1 MASIEQLKTQMSRAN
16 GVAMTNQFAV
26 QLPSIGRF
34 TGRTL
39 NLMCKSVSLP
49 GKQITTKDLN
59 IGLYNE
65 KIVDGFLVEDVSMT
79 FYVLNDYHTKLYF
92 DEWRKLMVGENR
104 GEVGYKKDYAKRVT
118 IHQLRK
124 PDGTGILGQEYSK
137 EISIGGIFNI
147 GFDFFANSI
156 YTVELIDAFPTSL
169 SSIELSNDPDGIVE
183 MTVQFSFTNWEVKQD
198 LLSTLN
204 RGLKFDI

>member
-1 MASIEQLKTQMSRAN
+1 MASIEQLKSQMNRAN
-16 GVAMTNQFAV
+16 GIALTNQFAV
-26 QLPSIGRF
+26 QLPSIGGF

-39 NLMCKSVSLP
+39 NLMCKSVTMP
-49 GKQITTKDLN
+49 GKQVTTKDLN

-65 KIVDGFLVEDVSMT
+65 KIVDGFLVDDVSMT

-92 DEWRKLMVGENR
+92 DEWRKLMVGEKR

-156 YTVELIDAFPTSL
+156 YTVELIDAFPTTISG
-169 SSIELSNDPDGIVE
+169 IELTNDPDGLVE
-183 MTVQFSFTNWEVKQD
+183 MTVQFSYTNWEVKRD

-204 RGLKFDI
+204 RGIKFDI

>member
-1 MASIEQLKTQMSRAN
+1 MASIEQLKTQMNRAN

-26 QLPSIGRF
+26 QLPTIGRF

-39 NLMCKSVSLP
+39 NLMCKNVTMP

-65 KIVDGFLVEDVSMT
+65 KVVDGFLVDDVTMT
-79 FYVLNDYHTKLYF
+79 FYVLNDYNTKLYF
-92 DEWRKLMVGENR
+92 DEWRKLMVGETR

-124 PDGTGILGQEYSK
+124 PDGTGILGQQYSK

-156 YTVELIDAFPTSL
+156 YSVELIDAFPTSL

-204 RGLKFDI
+204 RGIKFDI

>member
-1 MASIEQLKTQMSRAN
+1 MASIEQLKTQMNRAN

-26 QLPSIGRF
+26 QLPTIGRF
-34 TGRTL
+34 TGRVL
-39 NLMCKSVSLP
+39 NLMCKNVTMP

-65 KIVDGFLVEDVSMT
+65 KVVDGFLVDDVTMT
-79 FYVLNDYHTKLYF
+79 FYVLNDYNTKLYF
-92 DEWRKLMVGENR
+92 DEWRKLMVGETR

-124 PDGTGILGQEYSK
+124 PDGTGILGQQYSK

-156 YTVELIDAFPTSL
+156 YSVELIDAFPTSL

-204 RGLKFDI
+204 RGIKFDI

>member
-26 QLPSIGRF
+26 QLPTIGRF

-39 NLMCKSVSLP
+39 NLMCKSVSMP
-49 GKQITTKDLN
+49 GKQITTKDLT

-65 KIVDGFLVEDVSMT
+65 KVVDGFLVSDVAMT

-124 PDGTGILGQEYSK
+124 PDGSGILGQEYSK

-156 YTVELIDAFPTSL
+156 YTVELIDAFPTSI

-183 MTVQFSFTNWEVKQD
+183 MTVQFSFTNWEVKRD
-198 LLSTLN
+198 ILSALN

>member
-1 MASIEQLKTQMSRAN
+1 MNRAN
-16 GVAMTNQFAV
+16 GIALTNQFAV
-26 QLPSIGRF
+26 QLPSIGGF

-39 NLMCKSVSLP
+39 NLMWKSVTMP
-49 GKQITTKDLN
+49 GKQVTTKDLN

-65 KIVDGFLVEDVSMT
+65 KIVDGFLVDDVSMT

-92 DEWRKLMVGENR
+92 DEWRKLMVGEKR

-156 YTVELIDAFPTSL
+156 YTVELIDAFPTTISG
-169 SSIELSNDPDGIVE
+169 IELTNDPDGLVE
-183 MTVQFSFTNWEVKQD
+183 MTVQFSYTNWEVKRD

-204 RGLKFDI
+204 RGIKFDI